1 MAADLPATLTIGRLA
16 RSAGVGVETVRYY
29 QQRELLPVPQRTDGF
44 RHYPA
49 ALVDRIRFIK
59 RAQELG
65 FTLEEIA
72 GLLSLQDGTDRS
84 SIRRITTARLD
95 QVRSRLADLARMRRT
110 LEHLLHECESGASNA
125 PCPIIATLAR
135 GTTVGETA
143 AAPAR
148 ASRRDGSGA
157 RRVRGTSE
165 RSSPSRRG

>member
-16 RSAGVGVETVRYY
+16 RAAGVGIETVRYY
-29 QQRELLPVPQRTDGF
+29 QQRGLLPVPGRTGGF
-44 RHYPA
+44 RHYPG
-49 ALVDRIRFIK
+49 ALVQRIRFIK

-95 QVRSRLADLARMRRT
+95 QVRSKLADLARMRRT
-110 LEHLLHECESGASNA
+110 LEHLLHECESGAQNA

-135 GTTVGETA
+135 EATAGDRA
-143 AAPAR
+143 AAHAAPRPTGKAV
-148 ASRRDGSGA
+148 RRLRD
-157 RRVRGTSE
+157 TSE
-165 RSSPSRRG
+165 TPSRSRRGR